1 MIANFLIEEARNVAS
16 HDNSQ
21 NNLDKSKHMTEPLLE
36 KTHGEINRQSSGN

>member
-21 NNLDKSKHMTEPLLE
+21 NHLDKSKHMTEPLQE
-36 KTHGEINRQSSGN
+36 THGEINRQSSGN